1 MSTISSGVSTTTT
14 FCPSCGIALEPGTRF
29 CQQCGTAVSAALIQP
44 ATSAA
49 PANVIV
55 SPALDEFTELER
67 LAAEHPEDESYQK
80 LMAVHLH
87 DDAMKD
93 WWKDPKDGQYLCTAY
108 KQIQYSRKQLN
119 RAASLQFNDPQ
130 LRNSIEN
137 LRRLT
142 ETMEK
147 RQYTGNWLQIVIL
160 GLFYIFPGVIWWYV
174 NRRPAFLIN
183 RDYVREIQTG
193 KHPGAGA
200 KMGGAMEK
208 VSNFFDSVTGGWG
221 WIFSLIFMVVFSP
234 VFMILAYKQ
243 NYLDVKR
250 DFELS

>member
-1 MSTISSGVSTTTT
+1 MSSATSGINVGSY
-14 FCPSCGIALEPGTRF
+14 CAGCGTSLEPGARF
-29 CQQCGTAVSAALIQP
+29 CPKCGAAVNAANAQANAPLPSAAIS
-44 ATSAA
+44 ATV
-49 PANVIV
+49 PT
-55 SPALDEFTELER
+55 DEIAELER
-67 LAAEHPEDESYQK
+67 IAGEHPEDVSYQK
-80 LMAVHLH
+80 LLAVQLH

-93 WWKDPKDGQYLCTAY
+93 WWKDPKDGQYLCTSFQ
-108 KQIQYSRKQLN
+108 QIQHARTQLN
-119 RAASLQFNDPQ
+119 RAASLQFNDTQ

-142 ETMEK
+142 ETMAK

-183 RDYVREIQTG
+183 HDYVREIQTG

-221 WIFSLIFMVVFSP
+221 WIFSLVFMVVFSP

-243 NYLDVKR
+243 NYLDVKKEY
-250 DFELS
+250 DVS

>member
-1 MSTISSGVSTTTT
+1 MSSTSSGINVVGSCGGCGTSVEPSVR
-14 FCPSCGIALEPGTRF
+14 FCPNCGA
-29 CQQCGTAVSAALIQP
+29 AVN
-44 ATSAA
+44 
-49 PANVIV
+49 PANAPLQFAAA
-55 SPALDEFTELER
+55 SATLPTDEIAELER
-67 LAAEHPEDESYQK
+67 LAGEHPEDESYQK
-80 LMAVHLH
+80 LLAVQLH

-93 WWKDPKDGQYLCTAY
+93 WWKDPKDGQYLCTSFQ
-108 KQIQYSRKQLN
+108 QIQHARAQLAH
-119 RAASLQFNDPQ
+119 AAALRFHDPQ
-130 LRNSIEN
+130 LRTDIDKFRK
-137 LRRLT
+137 LADD
-142 ETMEK
+142 MEQ

-160 GLFYIFPGVIWWYV
+160 GLFWIFPGVIWWYV

-250 DFELS
+250 EYNIS

>member
-1 MSTISSGVSTTTT
+1 MSSGISGINVASFCNSCGTSLEPSVR
-14 FCPSCGIALEPGTRF
+14 FCPK
-29 CQQCGTAVSAALIQP
+29 CGTAVNAANTQANPPLPSAALTTTHP
-44 ATSAA
+44 T
-49 PANVIV
+49 
-55 SPALDEFTELER
+55 DEIAELER
-67 LAAEHPEDESYQK
+67 LAGEHPEDESYQK
-80 LMAVHLH
+80 LLAVQLH
-87 DDAMKD
+87 DDAMND
-93 WWKDPKDGQYLCTAY
+93 WWQDPKDGQYLCTSFQ
-108 KQIQYSRKQLN
+108 QIHHAREQLA
-119 RAASLQFNDPQ
+119 RAAALRFHDPQ
-130 LRNSIEN
+130 LRTDIEKFRK
-137 LRRLT
+137 LADD
-142 ETMEK
+142 MEQ

-160 GLFYIFPGVIWWYV
+160 GLFWIFPGVIWWYV

-208 VSNFFDSVTGGWG
+208 VSDFFDSATGGWG

-250 DFELS
+250 EYSIS

>member
-1 MSTISSGVSTTTT
+1 MSSGISGINVASYCGGCGTSLEPNVR
-14 FCPSCGIALEPGTRF
+14 FCPKCGSAVNSVNAQVNAPPPSAVISATLPTDEIA
-29 CQQCGTAVSAALIQP
+29 
-44 ATSAA
+44 
-49 PANVIV
+49 
-55 SPALDEFTELER
+55 ELER

-80 LMAVHLH
+80 LLAVQLH

-93 WWKDPKDGQYLCTAY
+93 WWKDPKDGQYLCTSFQ
-108 KQIQYSRKQLN
+108 QIQHAKAQLA
-119 RAASLQFNDPQ
+119 RAAALRFHDPQ
-130 LRNSIEN
+130 LRTDIEK
-137 LRRLT
+137 LRKLADD
-142 ETMEK
+142 MEQ

-160 GLFYIFPGVIWWYV
+160 GLFWIFPGVIWWYV
-174 NRRPAFLIN
+174 NRRPGFLIN

-208 VSNFFDSVTGGWG
+208 VSNFFDSITEGWG
-221 WIFSLIFMVVFSP
+221 WVFSLIFMVVFSP

-250 DFELS
+250 EYTIS